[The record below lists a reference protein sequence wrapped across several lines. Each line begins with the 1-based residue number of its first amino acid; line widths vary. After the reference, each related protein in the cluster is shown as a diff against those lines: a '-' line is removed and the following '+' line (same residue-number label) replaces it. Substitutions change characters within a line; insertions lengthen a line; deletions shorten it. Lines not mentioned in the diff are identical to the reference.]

1 MAINTENFTKVID
14 TLEQK
19 VKNFGFE
26 QVKDESGNFFTVSQ
40 DETSCVYS
48 GEKGCLKFRYANER
62 AELYYAADIDSLGS
76 AKKLVVSLL
85 SPTGDDRDVNYVVN
99 EMSDSL
105 EKNFGKKAAAPKK
118 VNSKANQTISK
129 AAVKNGSFYDPNT
142 LASKLCLV
150 FPELR
155 DYYKENLDTYGEFLP
170 EEFFTNYGTEKVIN
184 AIKQNHPQTMKRLFQ
199 ILNEIYEDG
208 TNDTQSLIA
217 VTILGELGNDQI
229 LLARCVDYMSETMAP
244 PVIEVNRY
252 LATVSGK
259 KAKKKL
265 LDPPAYKPKKQK
277 KPGMFAQMMS
287 GGNGMTPPPT
297 V

>member
-1 MAINTENFTKVID
+1 MAIHTENFNKVID
-14 TLEQK
+14 TLHQK
-19 VKNFGFE
+19 LVSLGFE
-26 QVKDESGNFFTVSQ
+26 QARDENGNFFTATEN
-40 DETSCVYS
+40 ETSCVYS
-48 GEKGCLKFRYANER
+48 GEKGCLKFVYADDR
-62 AELYYAADIDSLGS
+62 AGLYYAADIDSLGS

-85 SPTGDDRDVNYVVN
+85 PQSSDDRDVNYVVN

-105 EKNFGKKAAAPKK
+105 EKNFGKKAAAVKK
-118 VNSKANQTISK
+118 VNNKANQTISK

-155 DYYKENLDTYGEFLP
+155 DHYKENLDTYGEFLA
-170 EEFFTNYGTEKVIN
+170 EEFFTKYGTEKVIE
-184 AIKQNHPQTMKRLFQ
+184 AIKENRPQTMKRLFQ

-252 LATVSGK
+252 LATASGK
-259 KAKKKL
+259 KARKKL
-265 LDPPAYKPKKQK
+265 LNPPAYKPKKQK
-277 KPGMFAQMMS
+277 KPGMFAQMMA
-287 GGNGMTPPPT
+287 GGNGMTPPT